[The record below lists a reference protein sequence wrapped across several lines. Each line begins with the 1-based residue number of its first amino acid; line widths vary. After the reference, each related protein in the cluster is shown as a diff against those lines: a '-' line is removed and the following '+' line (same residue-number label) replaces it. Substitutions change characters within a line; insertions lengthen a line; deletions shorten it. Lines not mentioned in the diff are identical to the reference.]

1 MHVSF
6 SGRLVCLAAG
16 MLLTVPGCGD
26 RRDRPQTH
34 AVRGRIVLAG
44 KPVQS
49 ADVAF
54 VPKVASPEARP
65 ARGRTDAAGE
75 FTVRTYFTPA
85 EDLAGAVADEYV
97 VIVTKVE
104 PPATDDEALSKPAS
118 SLLPSRYASART
130 SGLSAMV
137 KADGPNWFEFE
148 LSAR

>member
-1 MHVSF
+1 MHASF
-6 SGRLVCLAAG
+6 AGLLVCLAAAG
-16 MLLTVPGCGD
+16 LMAVPGCGG
-26 RRDRPQTH
+26 RPDRPQTH

-44 KPVQS
+44 QPVES

-54 VPKVASPEARP
+54 VPKVARQEARP

-75 FTVRTYFTPA
+75 FTVWTYFTPA

-97 VIVTKVE
+97 VVVTKVE
-104 PPATDDEALSKPAS
+104 LPATAEEALSRPAS
-118 SLLPSRYASART
+118 SLLPSRYASPQT
-130 SGLSAMV
+130 SGLSATV

>member
-1 MHVSF
+1 MHDSF
-6 SGRLVCLAAG
+6 SGRLVCLVAG
-16 MLLTVPGCGD
+16 ALLAVLGCGD
-26 RRDRPQTH
+26 GRDRPQTH

-44 KPVQS
+44 QPVHS

-54 VPKVASPEARP
+54 VPKVASLEARP

-75 FTVRTYFTPA
+75 FTLQTYFTPA
-85 EDLAGAVADEYV
+85 EDLLGAVADEYV

-104 PPATDDEALSKPAS
+104 PPATADEALSKPAT
-118 SLLPSRYASART
+118 SLLPPRYASAQT
-130 SGLSAMV
+130 SGLSATV